1 MASTEV
7 SGVTHNAAL
16 DRQSKRLDM
25 IHGLWVAMACAKEN
39 TYIGFGLKLGEDAF
53 GSPVRCGKQGKSVG
67 SVYLAHELVAKCNL

>member
-1 MASTEV
+1 
-7 SGVTHNAAL
+7 
-16 DRQSKRLDM
+16 M

-67 SVYLAHELVAKCNL
+67 SVYLAIE